1 MGRNFFHF
9 VVDQIQ
15 AQLTGE
21 AYRQVHEEVEGFFA
35 GRRVRDVE
43 QHAEA
48 FVGLVVQKGVGKRV
62 ACEAVDGKHRAAGL
76 SGVVECAVFAQYE
89 AEVFNR
95 SAQFDA
101 ADVAV

>member
-1 MGRNFFHF
+1 M
-9 VVDQIQ
+9 
-15 AQLTGE
+15 
-21 AYRQVHEEVEGFFA
+21 
-35 GRRVRDVE
+35 RDVE

-48 FVGLVVQKGVGKRV
+48 FVGLVVQQGVGKRV

-76 SGVVECAVFAQYE
+76 SGVVERAVFAQYE